1 MIKRIAIGFGFL
13 LVVLLVAIA
22 AAYAV
27 GSSKVDQVHDVHTA
41 RLAIRAD
48 SATVARGAHL
58 VAINGCRDCHGQ
70 DLSGQV
76 FADAPPFR
84 VVAANLT
91 PGKGGI
97 GAHYT
102 PEDFDRAVRHGV
114 KPDGRS
120 VFIMPSAAYHQGLS
134 DADMAAMIAYLQQLP
149 PVDNELP
156 QTEVRL
162 LGRILSVGP
171 VDPAFEVNVAPA
183 RAEAPAPAPT
193 AEYGAYLAA
202 TCAYCHG
209 ATLEGMERPPNPE
222 SPPAPSL
229 AASGRW
235 TLDEFKSTLR
245 TGVTPSG
252 KALDPTFMPWTFT
265 ARMTQTEL
273 DALYAYVRSATGAA
287 TATAQAGADS

>member
-1 MIKRIAIGFGFL
+1 MLKRIAIGFGL
-13 LVVLLVAIA
+13 LVVVLLVAIA

-27 GSSKVDQVHDVHTA
+27 GSSRVNQIHEVQTA
-41 RLAIRAD
+41 RLAIAAD
-48 SATVARGAHL
+48 SATVARGEHL

-97 GAHYT
+97 GARYT
-102 PEDFDRAVRHGV
+102 AEDFDRAVRHGV

-156 QTEVRL
+156 QTEVRP
-162 LGRILSVGP
+162 LGRILSAGP
-171 VDPAFEVNVAPA
+171 VDPTFEVNLAPA

-193 AEYGAYLAA
+193 AAYGAYLAA

-209 ATLEGMERPPNPE
+209 ASLEGMERPPNPD
-222 SPPAPSL
+222 SPAAPPL
-229 AASGRW
+229 AAAGRW
-235 TLDEFKSTLR
+235 SVDEFKSTLR
-245 TGVTPSG
+245 TGVTPGG
-252 KALDPTFMPWTFT
+252 KELDPKFMPWTFM
-265 ARMTQTEL
+265 AHMTDTEL
-273 DALYAYVRSATGAA
+273 EALYAHVRAVTGAA
-287 TATAQAGADS
+287 TATAQASTGS

>member
-1 MIKRIAIGFGFL
+1 MLKRIAIGLG
-13 LVVLLVAIA
+13 LLVAVLLIALA

-27 GSSKVDQVHDVHTA
+27 GSSKVDRVHDVQTA
-41 RLAIRAD
+41 RLAIAAD

-58 VAINGCRDCHGQ
+58 VAINGCRDCHGE

-84 VVAANLT
+84 IVASNLT

-97 GAHYT
+97 GATYT

-120 VFIMPSAAYHQGLS
+120 VFVMPSAAYHQGIS
-134 DADMAAMIAYLQQLP
+134 DADMAALIAYLQHLP
-149 PVDNELP
+149 PVDNALP

-162 LGRILSVGP
+162 LGRLLSAGP
-171 VDPAFEVNVAPA
+171 LDPAFEVNVEPA
-183 RAEAPAPAPT
+183 RSEAPAPGAT

-209 ATLEGMERPPNPE
+209 PGLEGVERPPNPE

-229 AASGRW
+229 AAAARW
-235 TLDEFKSTLR
+235 TPDEFKETLR
-245 TGVTPSG
+245 TGITPSG

-265 ARMTQTEL
+265 AHMTDTEL
-273 DALYAYVRSATGAA
+273 EALHAHVRTVTEQDLRANANG
-287 TATAQAGADS
+287 